1 MNNNRTISI
10 FILLACFVLIVYYFT
25 DILVYVFLAMILSI
39 IGSPLMRLLD
49 RISIKGRKIP
59 QSLAALTTLLLL
71 VGALSLMLF
80 YIVPLIFNEFQMLAA
95 IDPAMFQDEI
105 DSWLSKITVTLQN
118 WGLLVDTSLSEILMT
133 SYSSLIEEFKI
144 VNFAS
149 NIFTF
154 VGDVFIGAF
163 SVIFLSF
170 FALKDRH
177 IFFKVVR
184 KYIPLTFRE
193 NYDHILSNSKTQLI
207 RYFSGVFVEMIMV
220 GLAEGFLCY
229 LLGVPN
235 PALIGL
241 IGGLLNIIPYA
252 GPAIATVVSVIISI
266 TGMLPLGVETTE
278 LTVVA
283 IKVVSAILFVK
294 IIDDFVIQPVL
305 YGKRVNAH
313 PIEIFIVILIA
324 GYVGGIFAMI
334 LAVPAYSFV
343 RIIVKEFFGE
353 YFYEGKKSET
363 SEVAKPETSPV
374 EVETVKEE
382 KK

>member
-1 MNNNRTISI
+1 MNINRTISI
-10 FILLACFVLIVYYFT
+10 FILLTCFLLGACYFT
-25 DILVYVFLAMILSI
+25 NVLVYVFLAMILSI

-49 RISIKGRKIP
+49 KISIKKRKIP
-59 QSLAALTTLLLL
+59 QSIAAMITLIVL
-71 VGALSLMLF
+71 VGAIGAILF
-80 YIVPLIFNEFQMLAA
+80 SIIPMIFNEFQILAA
-95 IDPAMFQDEI
+95 IDPTMFQTEI
-105 DSWLSKITVTLQN
+105 DSWLSKITVALQN
-118 WGLLVDTSLSEILMT
+118 WGLLIDTTLSDLIAS
-133 SYSSLIEEFKI
+133 SYNSFMEDLKI

-149 NIFTF
+149 NLFSF
-154 VGDVFIGAF
+154 VGDLFIGAF

-170 FALKDRH
+170 FALKDRR

-184 KYIPLTFRE
+184 KYIPLSFRE
-193 NYDHILSNSKTQLI
+193 NYDHILHNTKSQLV
-207 RYFSGVFVEMIMV
+207 RYFSGVFAEMIVV
-220 GLAEGFLCY
+220 GLAEGLLCY

-241 IGGLLNIIPYA
+241 IGGALNIIPYA

-266 TGMLPLGVETTE
+266 TGLLPSGVETAE
-278 LTVVA
+278 LTIVT

-294 IIDDFVIQPVL
+294 IIDDFIIQPVL

-313 PIEIFIVILIA
+313 PIEIFIVILVA

-353 YFYEGKKSET
+353 YFYETQKREMT
-363 SEVAKPETSPV
+363 VIEAQEVQDND
-374 EVETVKEE
+374 EVTDANE
-382 KK
+382 